1 MTVREAVELIDS
13 SKISSERIQR
23 WADLGCGAGIFSQ
36 ALATLLPQ
44 GSNIL
49 CIDRDEHLFREPI
62 VKGVSLEFLQTDFLH
77 FDFNSKDF
85 DGFILANSL
94 HYVKEKHSFLQRLT
108 KSLKNPG
115 SIIIVEYDTEKSNR
129 WVPYPISFSNLQSLF
144 DSDGINGINIW
155 KIGERPSVY
164 GSDKMYACEVIL
176 S

>member
-13 SKISSERIQR
+13 SKISTDRIQR

-62 VKGVSLEFLQTDFLH
+62 VKGVSLEFLQTDFIQ
-77 FDFNSKDF
+77 FDFEGENF

-94 HYVKEKHSFLQRLT
+94 HYVKEKHSFVQRLT
-108 KSLKNPG
+108 KSLKKPG
-115 SIIIVEYDTEKSNR
+115 SIIIVEYDTEKSNP
-129 WVPYPISFSNLQSLF
+129 WVPYPISFAQLPSLF
-144 DSDGINGINIW
+144 DSDGINGFHLR
-155 KIGERPSVY
+155 KIGERPSIY